1 MQKQSAEQTLQ
12 DISRRRPALSSLL
25 TAFSP
30 ILQKQDEL
38 GERYTSE
45 LSSVVLKTDTER
57 MQQGVPLFADTDV
70 PDCSS
75 QFATCAQELIG
86 PLSGIPLLKDKA
98 EQLASLFANLSHED
112 QKHIVEA
119 VSSNNPTLIDS
130 FAEEKNVAP
139 LETTLYGT
147 FVVQVILRALVQNSF
162 GSLSEMPWDTNN
174 IWQQGYCPVCGSYPT
189 IAWFDRAKVDE
200 RNTYLLPGGS
210 RKHLHCGVCGADWRF
225 LRLSCPMCGIS
236 KSKQIEILSEEN
248 DKFGEALDWCSQ
260 CESYCPTI
268 DIRDRIAM
276 PHLEAQAIG
285 MLHLELI
292 AFEKKLHPLRSSFWN
307 TFI

>member
-1 MQKQSAEQTLQ
+1 MQKQSAEQTFQ
-12 DISRRRPALSSLL
+12 DISRRRPALSGLL

-30 ILQKQDEL
+30 ILQKQEEL
-38 GERYTSE
+38 CERYAGEFASCT
-45 LSSVVLKTDTER
+45 LTTDTGR
-57 MQQGVPLFADTDV
+57 MQQGVPILTDNDI

-75 QFATCAQELIG
+75 LFANCAKVLVK
-86 PLSGIPLLKDKA
+86 PLSGIPLLQDKA
-98 EQLASLFANLSHED
+98 ENLAALFANLSHED
-112 QKHIVEA
+112 IKHIVEA

-130 FAEEKNVAP
+130 FAKEKNADP

-147 FVVQVILRALVQNSF
+147 FVVQVILRSLVQKCF
-162 GSLSEMPWDTNN
+162 GGQSEMPWDTNN

-225 LRLSCPMCGIS
+225 LRLSCPLCGIS
-236 KSKQIEILSEEN
+236 QSKQIEILAEEDN
-248 DKFGEALDWCSQ
+248 KFGEALDWCTQ
-260 CESYCPTI
+260 CHSYCPTI

-276 PHLEAQAIG
+276 PNLEAQAIG
-285 MLHLELI
+285 MLHLELV
-292 AFEKKLHPLRSSFWN
+292 ASEKKLHPLRNSFWN